1 MNTTVLYSD
10 SGAFAIDENG
20 IVQSFRPSDDNPFIY
35 ENIPDEVWIQQS
47 IRTLVVPDG
56 VKGFCSE
63 FMRGVWI
70 KEKFI
75 LPDSLISIGSNS
87 FDFGHQQHSVFANSI
102 LPEVKIPSSVQTI
115 GNFAFGGSRIKLLQL
130 PVGLQSPY
138 GRQFKDSYIEELKL
152 PAEWEGKV
160 GLDQYNQ
167 LDARQ
172 LGDAYDYL
180 HWPST
185 KIGKL
190 IFYK

>member
-1 MNTTVLYSD
+1 MNTTVLYSE
-10 SGAFAIDENG
+10 SGAFVIDENG
-20 IVQSFRPSDDNPFIY
+20 IVQSFSPSDDNPFMY
-35 ENIPDEVWIQQS
+35 EDLPDEVWVQQS
-47 IRTLVVPDG
+47 VRTLVVPDG

-75 LPDSLISIGSNS
+75 LPDGLLSIGSNS
-87 FDFGHQQHSVFANSI
+87 FDSGYCVFANSI
-102 LPEVKIPSSVQTI
+102 LPEVKIPSSVKTI
-115 GNFAFGGSRIKLLQL
+115 GNFAFGGSRIKSLQL

-138 GRQFKDSYIEELKL
+138 GRQFKDSYIEELRL

-160 GLDQYNQ
+160 VLDEYRQ
-167 LDARQ
+167 LDARV
-172 LGDAYDYL
+172 LGDKYEYL

-185 KIGKL
+185 KIERL